1 MAGSCHAAPVRP
13 AWDTIVVKMADPVKT
28 VPVAAGGAAAASRPG
43 QVPGGVAPAAR
54 LVFLEARAGTPE
66 ALAAEARERAL
77 LGFGVA
83 LGLDPAARAAGWNS
97 LLAGARTLGAL
108 GPGAGFVVGAS
119 SDHLEGALRLSEV
132 LEGIVTQAR
141 AIEEAGGVPLLL
153 PISLLSRRR
162 AKESE
167 YVECYQALLARL
179 GGPVLIDWTSAA
191 ARPELYDYFP
201 GKSFERV
208 LALEPTKV
216 RGARLALFD
225 VAREARLRRELLARD
240 QLLFTADRRNLV
252 ALLRGGNPATREPVP
267 TPIVRTTEFAGR
279 SVALGDFSHALLAL
293 DGREALLAAAL
304 ERLAAD
310 DLAGYAQRAAGL

>member
-1 MAGSCHAAPVRP
+1 MPRGPGRAER
-13 AWDTIVVKMADPVKT
+13 DTIVWTMADPVKT
-28 VPVAAGGAAAASRPG
+28 LPTSSGTVGAAARPG
-43 QVPGGVAPAAR
+43 QVPHGLPPAAR
-54 LVFLEARAGTPE
+54 LAFLELRAADTPE
-66 ALAAEARERAL
+66 ALAAQARELAQ
-77 LGFGVA
+77 LGFGAA
-83 LGLDPAARAAGWNS
+83 LGLDPATRAAAGWS
-97 LLAGARTLGAL
+97 GLLAATRTLGAL
-108 GPGAGFVVGAS
+108 GLGTGFVVGAS

-153 PISLLSRRR
+153 PIPLLSRRR

-191 ARPELYDYFP
+191 TRPELYDYFP

-216 RGARLALFD
+216 RGARFGLFD
-225 VAREARLRRELLARD
+225 VAREARLRRELLMRD
-240 QLLFTADRRNLV
+240 QLLFTADRRNLAV
-252 ALLRGGNPATREPVP
+252 LLRGGNPATREPVP
-267 TPIVRTTEFAGR
+267 TPIVRTTELAGR
-279 SVALGDFSHALLAL
+279 PVALGDFSHALLAL
-293 DGREALLAAAL
+293 DGRAATLAAAL

-310 DLAGYAQRAAGL
+310 DLAGYAQRTSEL